1 MGCAKR
7 VLVVGGGI
15 GGMVHAVALAKDG
28 VEVHVVEAARREDQ
42 LGTGINLQHNALVA
56 LQEVGLLEQCKAE
69 GFAWETISNRHAVTG
84 ALLNSNTVGWP
95 PRPGVP
101 GALGIM
107 RTTFAEILARN
118 AIEAGVKISY
128 QTRVAELEQDDK
140 GVSVE
145 LTNGVTDRADVLIA
159 ADGAYSQ
166 IRNMVFGEQHKLTYA
181 GQGVWRF
188 TVPRPKT
195 LDGFTLFRTD
205 DGRSVGFLPLAEDV
219 AYYFMLETTD
229 QPLWVPPEKAADMLA
244 ERMADFKVPEI
255 QDVLPLMHQGWHVS
269 YRPFDILLMPAPW
282 HLGRVAL
289 VGDTA
294 HSLTPQLTSGGGMA
308 IEDAVVMAQE
318 LRNHGSVNEA
328 LGAYSVRRHER
339 VKRVFEASYRICQ
352 IEMGRSTDGVAGT
365 SLMVEALRH
374 LGQSY

>member
-7 VLVVGGGI
+7 ALIVGGGI
-15 GGMVHAVALAKDG
+15 GGMDQAIALAKDG

-42 LGTGINLQHNALVA
+42 LGTGINLQHNALFA
-56 LQEVGLLEQCKAE
+56 LQEVGLLEECKAE
-69 GFAWETISNRHAVTG
+69 GFAWETISNRHAVSG
-84 ALLNSNTVGWP
+84 QLLNSNTVGWP

-118 AIEAGVKISY
+118 AIEAGVRISY
-128 QTRVAELEQDDK
+128 QTKVATLEQDGE

-145 LTNGVTDRADVLIA
+145 LTDGTSDRADVLIA

-166 IRNMVFGEQHKLTYA
+166 IRGMVFGEEHKLAYA

-188 TVPRPKT
+188 TVPRPKS

-205 DGRSVGFLPLAEDV
+205 EGRSVGFLPLAEDI
-219 AYYFMLETTD
+219 AYYFMLETSE
-229 QPLWVPPEKAADMLA
+229 QPLRVPAEKAADMLTD
-244 ERMADFKVPEI
+244 RMADFKVPEI

-269 YRPFDILLMPAPW
+269 YRPFDILLMPPPW
-282 HLGRVAL
+282 HRGRVAL

-318 LRNHGSVNEA
+318 LRNRDSVDEA
-328 LGAYSVRRHER
+328 LAAYSDRRQKR
-339 VKRVFEASYRICQ
+339 VKLVFEASYRICQ
-352 IEMGRSTDGVAGT
+352 LEMGRSTDGVAGT
-365 SLMVEALRH
+365 AVMLDALRH
-374 LGQSY
+374 LGEPY

>member
-15 GGMVHAVALAKDG
+15 GGMVQAIALARDG

-56 LQEVGLLEQCKAE
+56 LQEVGLLDACKAE

-84 ALLNSNTVGWP
+84 ELLNSNRVGWP

-107 RTTFAEILARN
+107 RTTLAEILARS
-118 AIEAGVKISY
+118 AVAAGVRISY
-128 QTRVAELEQDDK
+128 QTKVARLEQDSE

-145 LTNGVTDRADVLIA
+145 LTDGTSDRAEVLIA

-166 IRNMVFGEQHKLTYA
+166 IRGLVFGEAHTLRYA

-188 TVPRPKT
+188 TVPRPRT

-205 DGRSVGFLPLAEDV
+205 DGRSIGFLPLAEDM
-219 AYYFMLETTD
+219 AYYFMLETTE
-229 QPLWVPPEKAADMLA
+229 QPLRVPPEKAAAMLT
-244 ERMADFKVPEI
+244 ERMADFTVPEI
-255 QDVLPLMHQGWHVS
+255 QDALPLMHQGWHVS

-282 HLGRVAL
+282 HRGRVAL

-318 LRNHGSVNEA
+318 LRHRGSVEA
-328 LGAYSVRRHER
+328 ALAAYSARRYGR
-339 VKRVFEASYRICQ
+339 VKQVFEASYRICQ

-365 SLMVEALRH
+365 QVMVDALRH
-374 LGQSY
+374 LSEPY